1 MAEHIVQQNSH
12 FNQPG
17 SEASIT
23 GEVQFA
29 DADYWHSC
37 HRRYRFQPIYR
48 TSGHLMGIE
57 LLTAVFHPSM
67 PHKFLSPEHYFAR
80 LNVEERLN
88 IVIEQLQLLSQWH
101 DRFVQDGLR
110 ASVNIDGLTLLALQE
125 NLKAKKLLATMPWL
139 RFELVESLAVLPHD
153 TLATLPE
160 AGQLWLDDFGCG
172 VANFSSLAPARYDCI
187 KIARELFIMLLKS
200 EEGRRLFTSLV
211 TLIATYCNDVVIEGV
226 ETEEEWEIV
235 RQSNASAAQG
245 YFLSRPQPFENL
257 EDLRSEL

>member
-17 SEASIT
+17 SEAPIS

-29 DADYWHSC
+29 DADYCHSC

-48 TSGHLMGIE
+48 TSGRLMGIE

-67 PHKFLSPEHYFAR
+67 PQKFLSPEHYFAR
-80 LNVEERLN
+80 LNVAERLN
-88 IVIEQLQLLSQWH
+88 IVIEQLQLLNQWH
-101 DRFVQDGLR
+101 ERFVRDGLR

-125 NLKAKKLLATMPWL
+125 NKQAKKLLTTMPWL
-139 RFELVESLAVLPHD
+139 RFELVESLAVLPHEM
-153 TLATLPE
+153 LAALPE
-160 AGQLWLDDFGCG
+160 ASQLWLDDFGCG
-172 VANFSSLAPARYDCI
+172 MANFSSLSLVKYDCI

-200 EEGRRLFTSLV
+200 EEGRKLFPSLV

-226 ETEEEWEIV
+226 ETEEEWNIV
-235 RQSNASAAQG
+235 KQSNASAAQG
-245 YFLSRPQPFENL
+245 YFLSRPQPFENM
-257 EDLRSEL
+257 EDLRYEL

>member
-17 SEASIT
+17 SAASIS
-23 GEVQFA
+23 GEA
-29 DADYWHSC
+29 LLTDADYCHGC

-48 TSGHLMGIE
+48 TSGRLMGIE
-57 LLTAVFHPSM
+57 LLTAIFHPSM
-67 PHKFLSPEHYFAR
+67 PQTFLSPEQYFAR
-80 LNVEERLN
+80 LSVDERLQ
-88 IVIEQLQLLSQWH
+88 IVIEQLQLLNQWH
-101 DRFVQDGLR
+101 DRFVRDGLR

-125 NLKAKKLLATMPWL
+125 SREAKALLATMPWL

-153 TLATLPE
+153 VLASLPE
-160 AGQLWLDDFGCG
+160 ASQLWLDDFGCG
-172 VANFSSLAPARYDCI
+172 VANFSSLAQVKYDCI
-187 KIARELFIMLLKS
+187 KIARELFIMLLQS
-200 EEGRRLFTSLV
+200 DEGRKLFPSLV
-211 TLIATYCNDVVIEGV
+211 SLIATYCNDVVIEGV
-226 ETEEEWEIV
+226 ETQEEWDIV